1 MQGHRGNGKAHGH
14 VHVIQG
20 LLLRAKSNF
29 LIPPHIMNS
38 RKITPLDIVGSIFV
52 GSLYLG
58 ERDSG
63 MANKIGA
70 AEHHL
75 GLRVWGMEELI
86 SLVVRL

>member
-29 LIPPHIMNS
+29 LIPPH
-38 RKITPLDIVGSIFV
+38 KITPLDIVGSVFV